1 MVKVANT
8 IGRYLIVYLAVAF
21 LFTLYSTLLD
31 LLFYRL
37 DYGSAAS
44 YEFLPN
50 TYFLYFA
57 IGYLYPALPTVVFY
71 NYAINNIFINT
82 YVRLII
88 GLLLG
93 LSIGFLIQRSGIS
106 LYIGHLRPVKNIILY
121 SLIGISVEILRI
133 IKSKYVTRTRIKKN
147 AWINNP

>member
-1 MVKVANT
+1 MVKVTNT
-8 IGRYLIVYLAVAF
+8 IGRYLAVYLGIAF

-44 YEFLPN
+44 YQFLPM

-57 IGYLYPALPTVVFY
+57 VGYLYPALPAVVFY
-71 NYAINNIFINT
+71 NYAINNIFLNT

-106 LYIGHLRPVKNIILY
+106 FYIGHLRSLKNIILFG
-121 SLIGISVEILRI
+121 LIGVTIELLRI
-133 IKSKYVTRTRIKKN
+133 VVVYFMHKKVTT
-147 AWINNP
+147 